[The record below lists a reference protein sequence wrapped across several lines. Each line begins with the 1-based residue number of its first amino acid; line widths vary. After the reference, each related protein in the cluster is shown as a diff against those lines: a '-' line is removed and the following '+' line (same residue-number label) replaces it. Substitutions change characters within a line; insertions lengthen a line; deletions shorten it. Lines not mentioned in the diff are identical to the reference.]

1 MTQSLTERYGDR
13 IGGVLSCYDRLVITG
28 TLPTVCYAEGMT
40 RYLNA
45 RGIRIFD
52 YPDFAKT
59 LRERVRETAA
69 ALAAEA
75 GVEIEHIGKPH
86 IRKEEVVARVLAQ
99 RGETPGL
106 VHVISAMEA
115 CDAYKPWHD
124 KQTHKTFIRPDSGK
138 CLHYYFYFMDA
149 RFGLIYL
156 RVPTWAPFRLQFY
169 CNGHNW
175 LARKLTADGI
185 GYTMADNAFVRIDDW
200 PRAQELA
207 DSLSPEQ
214 LHRALD
220 RYATLCCP
228 VAEVF
233 GQDYHWSLMQVEYAT
248 DLAFRSTATLGPLY
262 EQLVRQSVLDVKA
275 EQVASFLGRQITPL
289 LAQEI
294 GSQFSTRIEG
304 TCIKHRFGKCSIKMY
319 DKHGIVLR
327 IETTTNDVSF
337 FKHHRKV
344 EHRQGP
350 PTRDVAPVK
359 KSIYSLIDLREILL
373 GCNRRYLAHL
383 SALDDFSAGVRALGR
398 LTKPR
403 EVDGRRRQG
412 DQLLRPGRA
421 GIAARDPGPKGQHR
435 RLPPRRSAG
444 RFDHV
449 LADPAIAATA
459 PVARHRCDQACYRNL
474 PLLLDQGRPSRHRCG
489 GSADRGHYH
498 SGIDLMGFLRRV
510 QFNAERAKSP
520 VVRDYAFPQTPLWKS
535 GPCGAVPRRQGVAT
549 GQRSPGSRY
558 ARLQ

>member
-1 MTQSLTERYGDR
+1 MSQSVTERYAER
-13 IGGVLSCYDRLVITG
+13 IAGVLSCYDRLVITG

-59 LRERVRETAA
+59 LRELVRETAA

-75 GVEIEHIGKPH
+75 GVEIEHVGKPH
-86 IRKEEVVARVLAQ
+86 IRKEDIVARVLAQ
-99 RGETPGL
+99 RDEAPGL

-124 KQTHKTFIRPDSGK
+124 KQTHKTFMRPDSGK

-149 RFGLIYL
+149 KLGLIYL

-175 LARKLTADGI
+175 LARKLTANGI

-200 PRAQELA
+200 PRAQAMA
-207 DSLSPEQ
+207 DTLSPEQ
-214 LHRALD
+214 LHRTLD

-228 VAEVF
+228 VGAIF

-248 DLAFRSTATLGPLY
+248 DLAFRSIATLGPLY
-262 EQLVRQSVLDVKA
+262 EQLVHQSVLDVKA
-275 EQVASFLGRQITPL
+275 EHVASFLGRQITPL

-294 GSQFSTRIEG
+294 GSQFATRIEG

-337 FKHHRKV
+337 FKHHRRV
-344 EHRQGP
+344 EHRKGP
-350 PTRDVAPVK
+350 ASRDLAPVK

-383 SALDDFSAGVRALGR
+383 SSLDDFSAGVRALDR

-403 EVDGRRRQG
+403 LLDGSTIKG
-412 DQLLRPGRA
+412 VNFFDPSDAALLRALQNPRVNIAGIRRAHLLPAMALLSPGRLS
-421 GIAARDPGPKGQHR
+421 RQLR
-435 RLPPRRSAG
+435 RLRRLGVIKRVTGTYRYYLTKAG
-444 RFDHV
+444 R
-449 LADPAIAATA
+449 AATA
-459 PVARHRCDQACYRNL
+459 AA
-474 PLLLDQGRPSRHRCG
+474 
-489 GSADRGHYH
+489 
-498 SGIDLMGFLRRV
+498 
-510 QFNAERAKSP
+510 
-520 VVRDYAFPQTPLWKS
+520 
-535 GPCGAVPRRQGVAT
+535 
-549 GQRSPGSRY
+549 
-558 ARLQ
+558 ARLTRAMIVLDTI